1 MRTQKNI
8 VSSFK
13 KIRKVNFGAR
23 FYKVDLHFHTPASE
37 DARGKNRYNFNPYK
51 AKYPTHDRDFKKH
64 RDKVKKIQEKIL
76 ANAREVAAKIVK
88 RFVEEKLSLVAI
100 TDHNAIGTLWLDA
113 GSKAGIMDLKA
124 PTWYEIIDDEAEK
137 INAQTGKK
145 VVTIL
150 PGVEISCTGIHIL
163 AVFPPHE
170 PRRAIHFII
179 CDLLEEMGFA
189 IEEWGK
195 NPKVGKRSVIDAVD
209 LIQRKGGIPI
219 VAHIDG
225 SDQALLKLYKLN
237 SGAMKNVFCN
247 QKLSAVEIVNPSKF
261 SRQNKKLKMTIK
273 NWIKSLRV
281 KREIAPIA
289 YLQGSDAHDLKS
301 IGKRFTFLKMTVP
314 SFAGLKIAVWIP
326 ASRARISELNKKVT
340 KGLYIY
346 GVEIKNKYFGRRFI
360 RFNRHLNCVA
370 GEKESGKSSIFQ
382 LMQKAVRPDSTKI
395 KGDVKLFVEKV
406 IDSRP
411 HHYAFCNDN
420 KSDFV
425 DLYSIN
431 KDKGTVARINA
442 SRMKE
447 LMIEPKF
454 YHSGK
459 IEKLISSKND
469 LNAFLIK
476 HFGKPTRR
484 NVANFNR
491 MFSIPNFLEIK
502 EERLLY
508 AEGDNKRYK
517 LRVNVNWR
525 TGKAKM
531 MDFFKLRNS
540 LRRIAIISMIV
551 ISGSFGP
558 LIIDAPESNFDNED
572 IAHFLVP
579 IIKKYKDLRQIILFT
594 GNPILVVNSDP
605 ENYVLLSTKGKKFA
619 GINSGFSID
628 EKDQKEH
635 LINLMEGGLKSF
647 KKRAIRYGT
656 KK

>member
-8 VSSFK
+8 ISSFK
-13 KIRKVNFGAR
+13 KIRKVDFGAR

-37 DARGKNRYNFNPYK
+37 DARGKSRYNFNPYK
-51 AKYPTHDRDFKKH
+51 AKYPTHDCNFEKH
-64 RDKVKKIQEKIL
+64 CGKVKKIQEKIL
-76 ANAREVAAKIVK
+76 ANARGVAAKIVK

-100 TDHNAIGTLWLDA
+100 TDHNAIGTLWHDA
-113 GSKAGIMDLKA
+113 RSKAGIMDLKA

-137 INAQTGKK
+137 INAEAGKK
-145 VVTIL
+145 IITIL
-150 PGVEISCTGIHIL
+150 PGVEISCTGVHIL

-170 PRRAIHFII
+170 PRRAIHFVI
-179 CDLLEEMGFA
+179 CDLLEEIGFA
-189 IEEWGK
+189 VKEWGK
-195 NPKVGKRSVIDAVD
+195 NPKVGKRSIIDAVD
-209 LIQRKGGIPI
+209 LIHRKGGIAVI
-219 VAHIDG
+219 AHIDG
-225 SDQALLKLYKLN
+225 SDHALLKLYKLN

-247 QKLSAVEIVNPSKF
+247 QRLSAVEIVNPSKF
-261 SRQNKKLKMTIK
+261 SRQDKKLKMTIK

-281 KREIAPIA
+281 KKEIAPIA

-314 SFAGLKIAVWIP
+314 SFAGFKIAVCIP

-340 KGLYIY
+340 KGFYIY
-346 GVEIKNKYFGRRFI
+346 GVEIKNEYFGRRFI
-360 RFNRHLNCVA
+360 RFNRHLNCIA

-395 KGDVKLFVEKV
+395 KGHVKLFVEKV
-406 IDSRP
+406 IDSKP
-411 HHYAFCNDN
+411 YYYAFCNDN
-420 KSDFV
+420 KSDLV

-431 KDKGTVARINA
+431 KDKATAARINA
-442 SRMKE
+442 PRMTE

-454 YHSGK
+454 YHSDK
-459 IEKLISSKND
+459 IEKLISSRND

-484 NVANFNR
+484 NIANFNR
-491 MFSIPNFLEIK
+491 MFSVPNFLETKK
-502 EERLLY
+502 EPLLY
-508 AEGDNKRYK
+508 AQGDNGEYK
-517 LRVNVNWR
+517 LHVNVNWH
-525 TGKAKM
+525 TGKVKM

-540 LRRIAIISMIV
+540 LRRITIISIIV

-558 LIIDAPESNFDNED
+558 LIIDAPETKFDNED

-579 IIKKYKDLRQIILFT
+579 IIKKYKDLGQIILFT

-605 ENYVLLSTKGKKFA
+605 ENYILLSTKGKKLA
-619 GINSGFSID
+619 DIKSGFSID
-628 EKDQKEH
+628 EKEQKEH

-647 KKRAIRYGT
+647 KKRAIRYGS